1 MLESNPNNDGWQVSL
16 SLYGYLRHYKV
27 QLQEFLMR
35 GMEDFDSTRIV
46 MPNQTKIRIEEEIA
60 RIDLVLSSH
69 TNYKK
74 NMEEHG
80 TE

>member
-35 GMEDFDSTRIV
+35 GM
-46 MPNQTKIRIEEEIA
+46 KILTLRE
-60 RIDLVLSSH
+60 
-69 TNYKK
+69 
-74 NMEEHG
+74 
-80 TE
+80 